1 MNKLEKTNKILE
13 SIKNAF
19 NSYKTNFD
27 MNKSSDE
34 LFNNFKVVLD
44 KELKDYEI
52 LYDYIIGEE
61 SKNIDGITK
70 NYYPKINDSI
80 IMDISVKFDEVWV
93 DVTRTFFVKK
103 YTSKQK
109 EAYYMIFR
117 SIRNGESILKNGV
130 SGDTVYNE
138 VNKEFIL
145 NKMNLVHHAGHLI
158 SNEPVSVP
166 EFIEN
171 ENNIVKT
178 GDIVAIE
185 SGIYKDFGIRLEND
199 YLVLND
205 RCINLFEELM
215 PIDIEEYVL

>member
-1 MNKLEKTNKILE
+1 MNKLEKTKKILE

-34 LFNNFKVVLD
+34 LFNKFKVVLD

-109 EAYYMIFR
+109 EAYYMILR

-145 NKMNLVHHAGHLI
+145 NNMNLVHHAGHLI

-166 EFIEN
+166 EFIKDEY
-171 ENNIVKT
+171 NIVNA

-199 YLVLND
+199 YLVLD
-205 RCINLFEELM
+205 DKCINLFEELM